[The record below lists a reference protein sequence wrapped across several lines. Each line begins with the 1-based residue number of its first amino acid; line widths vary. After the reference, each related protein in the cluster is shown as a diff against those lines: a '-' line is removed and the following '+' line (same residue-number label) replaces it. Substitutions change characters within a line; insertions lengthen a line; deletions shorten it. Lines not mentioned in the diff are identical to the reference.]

1 VVEPSANRLH
11 RTKGTSVTTTT
22 LTRPTP
28 DPGHC
33 RRSVDLLD
41 TPLDELLESLADH
54 PSPEERSLLLDA
66 AVRSALPL
74 ADALA
79 RQYGGRGIEGDDLQQ
94 VARTA
99 LVAAVQRYR
108 PGGGRGFEAFA
119 VPTIRGELKRHFRD
133 CGWAVRPPRRLQ
145 ELRAELSAAEEA
157 LRHRLGREVT
167 DAELADALAC
177 ATTEVEDAR
186 RCGSGYRPGSLDAPT
201 PTGDTLAS
209 SLPADDDPYDRSDLR
224 ATVRAEVARLTPRER
239 LIVDLRFREE
249 RTQSE
254 IGEVLGVSQMQVSRL
269 LAAILDR
276 LGVALGAR
284 TAA

>member
-1 VVEPSANRLH
+1 MTTIPLPARRLGAPGP
-11 RTKGTSVTTTT
+11 TDPPDTT
-22 LTRPTP
+22 LE
-28 DPGHC
+28 
-33 RRSVDLLD
+33 DLLAR
-41 TPLDELLESLADH
+41 LADD
-54 PSPEERSLLLDA
+54 PPPAERRRLSDA
-66 AVRSALPL
+66 AVHAALPI

-79 RQYGGRGIEGDDLQQ
+79 RRYTGRGIEPDDLQQ

-108 PGGGRGFEAFA
+108 PGSGRGFEAFA

-145 ELRAELSAAEEA
+145 ELRAELTAAEEA

-167 DAELADALAC
+167 DTELAHALRC
-177 ATTEVEDAR
+177 ATADIADAR
-186 RCGSGYRPGSLDAPT
+186 RCGSGFRPGSLDAPT
-201 PTGDTLAS
+201 PAGDTLGAT
-209 SLPADDDPYDRSDLR
+209 LADDEDDPFGRCELR

-239 LIVDLRFREE
+239 LILDLRFREE

-254 IGEVLGVSQMQVSRL
+254 IGAVLGVSQMQVSRL
-269 LAAILDR
+269 LAGILDR
-276 LGVALGAR
+276 LGVALGVR